1 MADKI
6 KMTAVVHPFKSAR
19 KRLEFDEGTTV
30 KDMVLFAQPDSTKL
44 RHAIVFINGKV
55 IPKKIWATH
64 RPLAGEIVEV
74 RACPIPHG
82 GGGGGGKDILRVVLT
97 IAVVA
102 LALATS
108 GAALA
113 LMGFSEATI
122 AAGGAW
128 VTFAGAMYV
137 GAAST
142 IGMLAINSLCPVS
155 TSASTAS
162 LSSTDSTDSN
172 TLYIEGA
179 SNSIDPFGVVPVTLG
194 KYRQTPRQ
202 GSKPYTEMI
211 GDNQYIRMLFVWGVG
226 PLEIDEA
233 SIKIGDT
240 LLSEFSD
247 YQIEHREGYAGDA
260 ALTLFPEAISEE
272 DFTVALTAVNDW
284 ITRTTTINADEISL
298 DVSFSGGLVEYDAN
312 GNKGPRSV
320 NVEIQYRKTGSGD
333 AWSNI
338 DTAGVKFQ
346 ATCDPSWL
354 NKTGALL
361 NSITFTGK
369 KTSAL
374 RYGIRWGVSE
384 RAQYDVR
391 VRRITADTDS
401 TLIADRTYWT
411 ALRSIKI
418 ESPIDSPVPLAVTA
432 LVIKATDQLNGVIDD
447 FSGIVTRVCPDWD
460 VATQTWITRATQNPA
475 SMFRFV
481 LQGNGM
487 AEPLD
492 DDRIDIEALQDWH
505 EFCEVKGFK
514 FNQVRDYSASVWSTL
529 RDICATGRAAPTM
542 VDGLWSVVIDREQT
556 APVSIITPR
565 NSFDFSAEKFFLNP
579 PHGWRIQFP
588 NEDENYATD
597 EYRVYRDG
605 YNDDNATKFET
616 LDLLGVTD
624 PDQIYKLGRWR
635 IAQALNQPER
645 WTFKQ
650 DMEFL
655 TYRRGDWIKIA
666 HDVMIVGL
674 AQGRVKSVVTAED
687 SVVVSI
693 ELDEEVMMEA
703 GKTYGVVIRTL
714 TDPSLSVQVVTSEG
728 TTKILVFS
736 EEIAGIGSPAEPA
749 INIGDIV
756 CFGEFGEETED
767 ATVISITPDNNLQA
781 TIIAVPYRPA
791 IYACD
796 TEEIP
801 EFVTKITAS
810 DTIPTPNITSMVSDE
825 SAIVISL
832 TGTLKERIG
841 INFDP
846 LNTNIFGNGSELD
859 VQIRQDGTEE
869 SFYPAVIE
877 EQGNGYVFIG
887 DVRTNEVVDIR
898 LRFKVNGRLLPGP
911 WTTVSGYTVI
921 GKSYPPADVKG
932 FNVSQNGDEI
942 VLSWSANIDIDLL
955 GYEIR
960 MGDTWGAATVIEKC
974 WQGVEKR
981 LPIFLFGN
989 QEYLIK
995 AIDSSGN
1002 SSLNAASA
1010 TLTIDSANLIEDKG
1024 SYDLDDWLNGSLEG
1038 SEANVEDIVDE
1049 SDNLVVDESDEQVES
1064 DYLPGFIID
1073 DNIENEQ
1080 VINESGEFC
1089 IDENDELIMESVNYP
1104 DLLSL
1109 KLYTDLYASEGI
1121 YISVVKD
1128 LGALMKACI
1137 RVTTNVQGNASYVLY
1152 INTSED
1158 GLTWNGWNAYAPGE
1172 YLCRYFK
1179 IKLVVINSNVNDM
1192 VYVLDLTAFVTVQSI
1207 FEKFNSQAIS
1217 MGGVNLVF
1225 TKTFITF
1232 VNVFITAAGANRRAV
1247 YASKNLTQITG
1258 IKVLD
1263 NSDADVGGTID
1274 CLIQGY

>member
-6 KMTAVVHPFKSAR
+6 KMTAVVHPFKSER
-19 KRLEFDEGTTV
+19 SRLEFDEGATV
-30 KDMVLFAQPDSTKL
+30 KDMVLYAQPDTTKL
-44 RHAIVFINGKV
+44 RYAIVFVNGKV

-64 RPLAGEIVEV
+64 KPKAGELVEV
-74 RACPIPHG
+74 RACPVPRGG
-82 GGGGGGKDILRVVLT
+82 GGGGGGKDILRIVLT

-102 LALATS
+102 LAVVSGGALTGLLGISGEVFAT
-108 GAALA
+108 GAAA
-113 LMGFSEATI
+113 AFSTAAFTAVFAT
-122 AAGGAW
+122 
-128 VTFAGAMYV
+128 V
-137 GAAST
+137 
-142 IGMLAINSLCPVS
+142 GMLAVNALCPVS
-155 TSASTAS
+155 TRSSTAS
-162 LSSTDSTDSN
+162 LSSSDTTDSN

-211 GDNQYIRMLFVWGVG
+211 GEDQYIRMLFVWGIG
-226 PLEIDEA
+226 PIEIDE
-233 SIKIGDT
+233 SSLKIGDT
-240 LLSEFSD
+240 LLTEFSD
-247 YQIEHREGYAGDA
+247 YQIEHREGYVDDA
-260 ALTLFPEAISEE
+260 ALTLFPSAISEE
-272 DFTVALTAVNDW
+272 DFSIALKAVNDW
-284 ITRTTTINADEISL
+284 ITRTTTVNADEISL
-298 DVSFSGGLVEYDAN
+298 DISFSGGLVEYDSN

-320 NVEIQYRKTGSGD
+320 NVEIQYRKSGSGD
-333 AWSNI
+333 AWSSI
-338 DTAGVKFQ
+338 DTAGAKFQ

-354 NKTGALL
+354 NKTGGLL

-384 RAQYDVR
+384 RTQYDVR
-391 VRRITADTDS
+391 VRRTTVDTDS
-401 TLIADRTYWT
+401 SLIADLTFWT

-460 VATQTWITRATQNPA
+460 ADTETWITRATQNPA
-475 SMFRFV
+475 SLFRFV

-492 DDRIDIEALQDWH
+492 NDRIDLEALQDWH
-505 EFCEVKGFK
+505 EFCDEKGFK
-514 FNQVRDYSASVWSTL
+514 FNQVRDYSASVWETL
-529 RDICATGRAAPTM
+529 RDIGATGRAAPAM
-542 VDGLWSVVIDREQT
+542 VDGKWSVVIDREQD
-556 APVSIITPR
+556 APVSVITPR
-565 NSFDFSAEKFFLNP
+565 NSFDFSSEKFFLDP
-579 PHGWRIQFP
+579 PHGWRIQFS

-605 YNDDNATKFET
+605 YTDDNATKFET

-635 IAQALNQPER
+635 IAQVLNQPER

-674 AQGRVKSVVTAED
+674 AQGRVKSLVTAED
-687 SVVVSI
+687 GAVISI
-693 ELDEEVMMEA
+693 ELDEEVTMEA

-714 TDPSLSVQVVTSEG
+714 DNPSLSAQVVTSEG
-728 TTKILVFS
+728 ATNNLIFS
-736 EEIAGIGSPAEPA
+736 EEIAGIGFPAEQA
-749 INIGDIV
+749 INVGDIV

-767 ATVISITPDNNLQA
+767 ATVIAISPDNNLQA
-781 TIIAVPYRPA
+781 TVIAVPYRTA
-791 IYACD
+791 IYNCD

-801 EFVTKITAS
+801 EFVTKITTP
-810 DTIPTPNITSMVSDE
+810 DTIPAPNITSMVSDE
-825 SAIVISL
+825 SAIVISS

-841 INFDP
+841 INFSP
-846 LNTNIFGNGSELD
+846 LNKNIFGTGGELD
-859 VQIRQDGTEE
+859 VQIRQNGTEE

-877 EQGNGYVFIG
+877 EKGNSYVFIG

-898 LRFKVNGRLLPGP
+898 LRFKVAEKLLPGP

-921 GKSYPPADVKG
+921 GKSCPPADVKG

-942 VLSWSANIDIDLL
+942 VLSWSANVDIDLL

-960 MGDTWGAATVIEKC
+960 MGDTWEASTVIEKC

-1002 SSLNAASA
+1002 PSLNASSA
-1010 TLTIDSANLIEDKG
+1010 TLTIACANLIEDKG
-1024 SYDLDDWLNGSLEG
+1024 NYDLDDWHTGSLEG
-1038 SEANVEDIVDE
+1038 SEVNVEDIVDE
-1049 SDNLVVDESDEQVES
+1049 SENLVVDESDNQVES

-1073 DNIENEQ
+1073 DNIKDEQ

-1089 IDENDELIMESVNYP
+1089 IDENDDLIMENVKYP
-1104 DLLSL
+1104 DLLAL

-1121 YISVVKD
+1121 YISAVKD
-1128 LGALMKACI
+1128 LGVLMKACI
-1137 RVTTNVQGNASYVLY
+1137 RVTTNIQGNASYVLY

-1158 GLTWNGWNAYAPGE
+1158 GLTWNGWNAYTPGE

-1207 FEKFNSQAIS
+1207 FEKFNNQAIS
-1217 MGGVNLVF
+1217 IGGVNLVF

-1232 VNVFITAAGANRRAV
+1232 VNVFITAEGANRRAV
-1247 YASKNLTQITG
+1247 YASKSLTQITG
-1258 IKVLD
+1258 VKVLD
-1263 NSDADVGGTID
+1263 NSDADVGGAVD
-1274 CLIQGY
+1274 CLVQGY

>member
-1 MADKI
+1 
-6 KMTAVVHPFKSAR
+6 MTAVVHPFKSAQ
-19 KRLEFDEGTTV
+19 KKLEFNEGATV
-30 KDMVLFAQPDSTKL
+30 KDMVLYAQPDITQL

-55 IPKKIWATH
+55 IPKAIWDTH
-64 RPLAGEIVEV
+64 KPSAGELVEV
-74 RACPIPHG
+74 RACPIPRG
-82 GGGGGGKDILRVVLT
+82 GGGSGKDILRVVLT

-128 VTFAGAMYV
+128 VTFVSAAYV
-137 GAAST
+137 GVVSAA
-142 IGMLAINSLCPVS
+142 GMLAVNALCPTIS
-155 TSASTAS
+155 SSTAS
-162 LSSTDSTDSN
+162 LSSSDTTDSN

-211 GDNQYIRMLFVWGVG
+211 GEDQYLRMLFVWGVG
-226 PLEIDEA
+226 PLEIDET
-233 SIKIGDT
+233 SMKIGDT
-240 LLSEFSD
+240 LLTEFSD
-247 YQIEHREGYAGDA
+247 YQIEHREGYSTDEP
-260 ALTLFPEAISEE
+260 LTLFPNAISEE
-272 DFTVALTAVNDW
+272 DFTVALTAENDW
-284 ITRTTTINADEISL
+284 ITRTTTINADEISA
-298 DVSFSGGLVEYDAN
+298 DISFPGGLVEYDAN
-312 GNKGPRSV
+312 GNKGSRSV

-333 AWSNI
+333 PWSNI
-338 DTAGVKFQ
+338 DTADEKFQ
-346 ATCDPSWL
+346 VTFDDSCL
-354 NKTGALL
+354 NKTGDLL
-361 NSITFTGK
+361 DSITFTAK

-374 RYGIRWGVSE
+374 RFGIRWGVSE

-391 VRRITADTDS
+391 VRRTTADTDVS
-401 TLIADRTYWT
+401 TIADLTYWT

-418 ESPIDSPVPLAVTA
+418 EDPIDSPFPLAVTA

-460 VATQTWITRATQNPA
+460 SATQTWITRATQNPA
-475 SMFRFV
+475 SLFRFV

-487 AEPLD
+487 AVPLAD
-492 DDRIDIEALQDWH
+492 ARIDLESLQDWH
-505 EFCEVKGFK
+505 EFCTEKGFN
-514 FNQVRDYSASVWSTL
+514 FNQVRDYSASVWNTL
-529 RDICATGRAAPTM
+529 RDICAAGRAAPNM
-542 VDGLWSVVIDREQT
+542 VDGKWSVVIDREQT
-556 APVSIITPR
+556 APVSIVTPR
-565 NSFDFSAEKFFLNP
+565 NSFDFSSEKFFLDP
-579 PHGWRIQFP
+579 PHGWRVQFP
-588 NEDENYATD
+588 NEDQDYATD

-605 YNDDNATKFET
+605 YTDDNATKFET

-674 AQGRVKSVVTAED
+674 AQGRVKSVVTSED
-687 SVVVSI
+687 KTVVSI
-693 ELDEEVMMEA
+693 ELDEEVAMVS

-714 TDPSLSVQVVTSEG
+714 DNPSLSAQVITSEG
-728 TTKILVFS
+728 NTNTLVFS
-736 EEIAGIGSPAEPA
+736 EEIAGIGSPIEQAV
-749 INIGDIV
+749 NVGDIV

-781 TIIAVPYRPA
+781 TVIAVPYRPA

-801 EFVTKITAS
+801 EFITKITAP
-810 DTIPTPNITSMVSDE
+810 DTIPSPNITTVVSDE
-825 SAIVISL
+825 SAIIISS

-841 INFDP
+841 ISFDP
-846 LNTNIFGNGSELD
+846 LDTAIFGTGSEID
-859 VQIRQDGTEE
+859 VQIRQNGTEE
-869 SFYPAVIE
+869 SFYSAVIE
-877 EQGNGYVFIG
+877 EQGKNYIYIG
-887 DVRTNEVVDIR
+887 DVKTGEIVDIR
-898 LRFKVNGRLLPGP
+898 LRFKVSGRLLPGP
-911 WTTVSGYTVI
+911 WTTISAYTVI

-932 FNVSQNGDEI
+932 FNASQNGDEI

-960 MGDTWGAATVIEKC
+960 MGDIWETATVIEEKYT
-974 WQGVEKR
+974 GNEKR

-989 QEYLIK
+989 QEYLVK
-995 AIDSSGN
+995 AMDSSGN
-1002 SSLNAASA
+1002 YSLNAASA

-1024 SYDLDDWLNGSLEG
+1024 NYDLDSWLNGSLEG
-1038 SEANVEDIVDE
+1038 SKANVEDVVDESDNLIVDE
-1049 SDNLVVDESDEQVES
+1049 SDNQVEG
-1064 DYLPGFIID
+1064 DYLPGFIIE
-1073 DNIENEQ
+1073 DNIEDEQ
-1080 VINESGEFC
+1080 VTNESGEFC
-1089 IDENDELIMESVNYP
+1089 IDENSELITESVDYP
-1104 DLLSL
+1104 DLLAL
-1109 KLYTDLYASEGI
+1109 QFYTDQYASEGI
-1121 YISVVKD
+1121 FISEVKD

-1137 RVTTNVQGNASYVLY
+1137 RVTTNVKGNASYVLY

-1179 IKLVVINSNVNDM
+1179 IKLVVINSNVNDI
-1192 VYVLDLTAFVTVQSI
+1192 VYVLDLTAFVTVQLL
-1207 FEKFNSQAIS
+1207 FEKFNNQAIS
-1217 MGGVNLVF
+1217 TGGSDLVF
-1225 TKTFITF
+1225 TKTFITL
-1232 VNVFITAAGANRRAV
+1232 VNVFITAEGANRRAV
-1247 YASKNLTQITG
+1247 YASKSLTQITG
-1258 IKVLD
+1258 VKVLD
-1263 NSDADVGGTID
+1263 NSDADVGGTVD